1 MQISEK
7 SIAAEVLRKY
17 KKTASV
23 FKSYNLICPSCKGVE
38 QDTLEKI
45 IINNGLDPKKFLEK
59 IREAAASDK

>member
-23 FKSYNLICPSCKGVE
+23 FKSYNLKCPSCKGVE
-38 QDTLEKI
+38 QDTIGQI
-45 IINNGLDPKKFLEK
+45 IINNGLDPKKFMEK
-59 IREAAASDK
+59 LKEAAVSEK